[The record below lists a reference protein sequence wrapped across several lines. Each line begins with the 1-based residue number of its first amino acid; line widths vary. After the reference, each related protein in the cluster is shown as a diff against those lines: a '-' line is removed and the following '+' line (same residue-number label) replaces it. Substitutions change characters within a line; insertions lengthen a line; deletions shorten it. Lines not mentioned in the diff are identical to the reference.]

1 MTNTPQRRH
10 LVIESSE
17 RELRRLLGASRR
29 ETAESLFR
37 YLLEF
42 EVVKA
47 QRLQYCVSI
56 VALGADLPPSD
67 RSRLTGPPIVDAIL
81 RCLRTTDVV
90 TPLPNAVFAAML
102 IDADTV
108 ALPAI
113 IGRLREEV
121 GALTAE
127 TLGQGLPRTTWSAG
141 AACYPKTAMTGPEL
155 LERAVSLVAL
165 ARGEGGDRFYVAS

>member
-1 MTNTPQRRH
+1 M
-10 LVIESSE
+10 IDSSE
-17 RELRRLLGASRR
+17 PELRRLLGASRR
-29 ETAESLFR
+29 ETAASLFR

-56 VALGADLPPSD
+56 VALGADLPPDD
-67 RSRLTGPPIVDAIL
+67 RNRLSAPHVVDAIL

-90 TPLPNAVFAAML
+90 TRLPDAVFAAML
-102 IDADTV
+102 IDADTI
-108 ALPAI
+108 ALPTI
-113 IGRLREEV
+113 IGRLRDEV

-127 TLGQGLPRTTWSAG
+127 ALGRGRLGTTWSAG

-155 LERAVSLVAL
+155 LERALSLVAL
-165 ARGEGGDRFYVAS
+165 ARREGGDRFYVAS